1 MYKIGEKV
9 YLDHDRD
16 FIGYIIGIEI
26 VGGEDLYEL
35 RRYVENRNIIYTV
48 RCFAPHYSGGYYD
61 FTRMESEIKY
71 AD

>member
-48 RCFAPHYSGGYYD
+48 
-61 FTRMESEIKY
+61 
-71 AD
+71 